1 MDAVSREAKC
11 ERMEEIAING
21 DPEKIFQIGAQLLP
35 QEKEEV
41 LAFLRKNIDVF
52 AWNAY
57 KALGVDPDFIF
68 HHLNV
73 NLAIYGCSVKR
84 GKV

>member
-21 DPEKIFQIGAQLLP
+21 DSEKIFQIGAQLLP
-35 QEKEEV
+35 REKEEL

-52 AWNAY
+52 VWNAY

-73 NLAIYGCSVKR
+73 NLAIYGCSVKK

>member
-35 QEKEEV
+35 REKEEL
-41 LAFLRKNIDVF
+41 LALLRKNIDVF
-52 AWNAY
+52 VWNAY

-73 NLAIYGCSVKR
+73 NPAIYGCGVKR
-84 GKV
+84 SKV

>member
-35 QEKEEV
+35 QEKEEL

-52 AWNAY
+52 VWNAY

-73 NLAIYGCSVKR
+73 NLAIYGCSVKK

>member
-21 DPEKIFQIGAQLLP
+21 DSEKIFQIRALLLP
-35 QEKEEV
+35 QEKEEL

-52 AWNAY
+52 VWNAY

-73 NLAIYGCSVKR
+73 NLAIY
-84 GKV
+84 

>member
-11 ERMEEIAING
+11 ERMEVIAING
-21 DPEKIFQIGAQLLP
+21 DLEKIFQIRAQLLP
-35 QEKEEV
+35 REKEEL

-57 KALGVDPDFIF
+57 KAPGVDPGFIF

-73 NLAIYGCSVKR
+73 NPTIYGCSVKK

>member
-1 MDAVSREAKC
+1 MDAVSREEKC

-35 QEKEEV
+35 REKEEL

-52 AWNAY
+52 VWNAY

-73 NLAIYGCSVKR
+73 NLAIYGCSVKK